1 MKAPLF
7 DELLARLVT
16 AKVDFVLV
24 GGLALGAWGV
34 IRGTKDCDLVPDDRG
49 ENLERLAAVVVEIG
63 GRVLLG
69 DSMLGSVPSI
79 TALLR
84 QGERT
89 LITTRLGDL
98 DVVQGLQGVPSYA
111 ALREDAVDV
120 TLGGV
125 AVAVCS
131 LEDLRQMKK
140 AAGRPRDLIDL
151 DDLAAA
157 QPDDPERS

>member
-1 MKAPLF
+1 MSAPLF

-16 AKVDFVLV
+16 ARVDFVLV

-34 IRGTKDCDLVPDDRG
+34 VRGTKDCDVVPDDRS
-49 ENLERLAAVVVEIG
+49 ENLERLAAVVVGLG

-98 DVVQGLQGVPSYA
+98 DVVQGLQGVPSYS
-111 ALREDAVDV
+111 ALREDAVEV

-131 LEDLRQMKK
+131 LQDLRQMKK
-140 AAGRPRDLIDL
+140 VAGRPRDLVDL

-157 QPDDPERS
+157 QPDDLEAR

>member
-49 ENLERLAAVVVEIG
+49 ENLERLAAVVVESG
-63 GRVLLG
+63 GR
-69 DSMLGSVPSI
+69 
-79 TALLR
+79 
-84 QGERT
+84 
-89 LITTRLGDL
+89 DL

-125 AVAVCS
+125 VVAVCS

-157 QPDDPERS
+157 QPDDPELS